1 MAPRDPLLADVLA
14 TISQSAQTGKRSALY
29 RWMLAHHR
37 QLEATMQSG
46 IGTEGW
52 ERLVKRFTDAGLT
65 NRNGGPLTVHSVR
78 KTWWTVRADVRKAG
92 QQAAPAPIPP
102 SPAVRPLA
110 RDARSA
116 PPPTTK
122 PTTPEGQNARSAPAG
137 RTGFRHDPIA
147 REGDAEELLGSI
159 NKPDSK

>member
-92 QQAAPAPIPP
+92 QQAAPTPP
-102 SPAVRPLA
+102 SPAARPLA
-110 RDARSA
+110 RDTRPAG
-116 PPPTTK
+116 PPTTQ
-122 PTTPEGQNARSAPAG
+122 PTIAEGQNARSAPG

-147 REGDAEELLGSI
+147 REGDAEDLLGSI

>member
-14 TISQSAQTGKRSALY
+14 TISKSAQIGKRSALY

-52 ERLVKRFTDAGLT
+52 ERLVKRFTEAGLT

-92 QQAAPAPIPP
+92 QQAAPTPTPTPP

-110 RDARSA
+110 ERLRPAA
-116 PPPTTK
+116 Q
-122 PTTPEGQNARSAPAG
+122 PTTPEGQNARSAPG

-147 REGDAEELLGSI
+147 REGDAEDLLGSI
-159 NKPDSK
+159 NKPDNK